1 MMAMP
6 ITFEELQALARVML
20 ERPIAFTVE
29 DFVKK
34 VEEWVNGPEQLKN
47 SYIGFFGSSG
57 GRMVKRSELP
67 RVLREDPDFRE
78 KFIRFLAGG

>member
-1 MMAMP
+1 MVV
-6 ITFEELQALARVML
+6 TFEELQALARMLL

-34 VEEWVNGPEQLKN
+34 VEEWLNGQPEQLRD
-47 SYIGFFGSSG
+47 SFIGYFGPG
-57 GRMVKRSELP
+57 GGKVVKRSELP
-67 RVLREDPDFRE
+67 RILREDPDFRE